1 MIKLYTSDLQFM
13 RKMGTEFSSLKSLTP
28 IFHKIES
35 AKHPTRDFYEFELS
49 EAELEIIDD
58 FLTSLIGVGK
68 DGEIDPTGRYSDK
81 LIDVFKIYSE

>member
-1 MIKLYTSDLQFM
+1 MIKLYTSDLRFLH
-13 RKMGTEFSSLKSLTP
+13 KMGTEFSSLESLTP

-35 AKHPTRDFYEFELS
+35 AKHPMRDFYEFELS

-58 FLTSLIGVGK
+58 FLTSLIVVGE
-68 DGEIDPTGRYSDK
+68 DGEIDATGLYADK